1 MGDKRII
8 SVAITGNWGDK
19 STNPAIPMTPEEMA
33 RDAYACWQAGAA
45 IVHIH
50 MRDEAGHP
58 TMRTDPFEK
67 TIALIR
73 QKCDVII
80 NMTSSGGTL
89 P

>member
-33 RDAYACWQAGAA
+33 RTPMHVGK
-45 IVHIH
+45 
-50 MRDEAGHP
+50 R
-58 TMRTDPFEK
+58 
-67 TIALIR
+67 ALQLCIFICVMKRGIR
-73 QKCDVII
+73 
-80 NMTSSGGTL
+80 

>member
-50 MRDEAGHP
+50 MRDEAGH
-58 TMRTDPFEK
+58 
-67 TIALIR
+67 
-73 QKCDVII
+73 
-80 NMTSSGGTL
+80 
-89 P
+89 